1 MIRIQQLAKRYRSD
15 RGYSHWVLQDV
26 NMVIPAKTNV
36 GLIGRNGAGKSTLL
50 RLIAGADYPTRGEVI
65 RECRVSWP
73 LGFGGGLHGS
83 MTGRQNS
90 RFVCRINGIPESE
103 IPARIEF
110 VQAFAEIGD
119 AFDWP
124 ISTYSTGMSARL
136 KFALSLVFDYDVYL
150 SDELTAVG
158 DAIFR
163 AKSHQAFKSLVGHA
177 GLIMVAHQEK
187 MLKDYC
193 DAGVFVHDGHAHWF
207 DSIDD
212 AFKAYKETMP
222 K

>member
-1 MIRIQQLAKRYRSD
+1 MIRVRHLAKRYRND
-15 RGYSHWVLQDV
+15 RGFSHWVFKDI
-26 NMVIPAKTNV
+26 NFEIPATAMV
-36 GLIGRNGAGKSTLL
+36 GLIGRNGSGKSTLL
-50 RLIAGADYPTRGEVI
+50 RLIAGADYPTRGEVE

-73 LGFGGGLHGS
+73 LGFGGGLHVA
-83 MTGRQNS
+83 MTGRQSS
-90 RFVCRINGIPESE
+90 RFVCRINGVAEHE
-103 IPARIEF
+103 IPDRLDFI
-110 VQAFAEIGD
+110 QSFAELGE

-124 ISTYSTGMSARL
+124 IGTYSTGMNARL
-136 KFALSLVFDYDVYL
+136 KFALSLVFDFDIYL

-158 DAIFR
+158 DAVFR
-163 AKSHQAFKSLVGHA
+163 AKSHQAFKRLVGRA

-187 MLKDYC
+187 TLKEYC
-193 DAGVFVHDGHAHWF
+193 SSGILVHEGQTHWF

>member
-1 MIRIQQLAKRYRSD
+1 MIRLEKLSKRYRSD
-15 RGYSHWVLQDV
+15 RGFSRQVLSEI
-26 NMVIPAKTNV
+26 NLTIPATTNV
-36 GLIGRNGAGKSTLL
+36 GLIGKNGAGKSTLL
-50 RLIAGADYPTRGEVI
+50 RLIAGADMPSSGRVI
-65 RECRVSWP
+65 RDCRVSWP
-73 LGFGGGLHGS
+73 LGFGGGLVGN

-90 RFVCRINGIPESE
+90 RFVCRINGIDEAE
-103 IPARIEF
+103 IHDKLVF
-110 VQAFAEIGD
+110 VQDFSELGEM
-119 AFDWP
+119 FDFP

-158 DAIFR
+158 DVTFQQ
-163 AKSHQAFKSLVGHA
+163 KSRQAFKELVDRA

-193 DAGVFVHDGHAHWF
+193 SAGILIHDGHAHWF

-212 AFKAYKETMP
+212 AFKTYKETLP